1 MIPLLK
7 VLIFRGG
14 CVQVVMKQAQT
25 VAQAVVRRPSFG
37 GWSCMGPRRRNVV
50 STTICESNEEGSIAS
65 AVATD
70 KVKVDQC
77 VEVADEKISSSL
89 DATATDVVD
98 GSQQLAGELTFMI
111 RFFIAILSS
120 IKISITFLC

>member
-1 MIPLLK
+1 
-7 VLIFRGG
+7 
-14 CVQVVMKQAQT
+14 
-25 VAQAVVRRPSFG
+25 
-37 GWSCMGPRRRNVV
+37 MGPRRRNVV

-77 VEVADEKISSSL
+77 VEVADENISSSL

-98 GSQQLAGELTFMI
+98 RSQQLAGELTFMI
-111 RFFIAILSS
+111 RFFIAILSCMKVS
-120 IKISITFLC
+120 IFFLC